1 MLKPYK
7 CRQCGR
13 LLFEA
18 ELRDGEI
25 VKICPK
31 CKTRNIF
38 KADPKKTA

>member
-25 VKICPK
+25 AKICPK
-31 CKTRNIF
+31 CKTRNVF